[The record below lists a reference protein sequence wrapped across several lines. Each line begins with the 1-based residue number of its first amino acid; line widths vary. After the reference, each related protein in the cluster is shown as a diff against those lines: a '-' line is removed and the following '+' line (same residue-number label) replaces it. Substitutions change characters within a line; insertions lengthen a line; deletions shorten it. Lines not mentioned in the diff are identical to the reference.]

1 MMGLISK
8 VKKYL
13 LVCLFMG
20 VGGGLCWFSIL
31 QQEIPTGA
39 NRSMSDARMFR
50 SNTSLASK
58 PTVQPSGGDK
68 RQLNKH
74 PKREVG
80 SPIVTM
86 FTTIR
91 DVHCRKA
98 IHKRLINNWLA
109 LPPGLDPVLFVPF
122 TEHNSSWISS
132 AIANNWRVRFLYGLR
147 KNLPILSAMFKEV
160 LALSTTPFVGYANAD
175 LLFDASLIS
184 TLRLLSQRLNVSN
197 EKILI
202 VGRRRNVDT
211 AAVNL
216 GSGSDLTKIS
226 EMEKIGLHQDN
237 AQDYFII
244 SRQSVPWNEV
254 PDFVVGRI
262 GYDNWFVSKA
272 QDWNMTL
279 IDASRTILAVHQS
292 GIDGFNSGWTTVS
305 KESKYM
311 NYWLVK
317 NFSYKRGFTRFA
329 PFYTKGECDLRPRLR
344 YKLN

>member
-80 SPIVTM
+80 SQIVTM

-109 LPPGLDPVLFVPF
+109 LPPGLDPVLFMPF
-122 TEHNSSWISS
+122 TE
-132 AIANNWRVRFLYGLR
+132 Y
-147 KNLPILSAMFKEV
+147 
-160 LALSTTPFVGYANAD
+160 
-175 LLFDASLIS
+175 
-184 TLRLLSQRLNVSN
+184 
-197 EKILI
+197 
-202 VGRRRNVDT
+202 
-211 AAVNL
+211 
-216 GSGSDLTKIS
+216 
-226 EMEKIGLHQDN
+226 
-237 AQDYFII
+237 
-244 SRQSVPWNEV
+244 
-254 PDFVVGRI
+254 
-262 GYDNWFVSKA
+262 
-272 QDWNMTL
+272 
-279 IDASRTILAVHQS
+279 
-292 GIDGFNSGWTTVS
+292 
-305 KESKYM
+305 
-311 NYWLVK
+311 
-317 NFSYKRGFTRFA
+317 
-329 PFYTKGECDLRPRLR
+329 
-344 YKLN
+344 